1 MQTPFLSRLLHNL
14 ADRHTA
20 SVTRHRL
27 NRLGNQTRRDI
38 GLPPLGPAPRNPV
51 HGRLVNDRS
60 RHIDRNHVGRTVRF
74 IAFGKIRRLPCHGS
88 PASSAH

>member
-38 GLPPLGPAPRNPV
+38 GLPPLGPAPRNPFTE
-51 HGRLVNDRS
+51 GW
-60 RHIDRNHVGRTVRF
+60 
-74 IAFGKIRRLPCHGS
+74 
-88 PASSAH
+88 